1 MRFKLKLLSFF
12 FLFGFTLS
20 YGQYQQLLHKPY
32 REKVEDIHQLYKNT
46 INKGREDSLYI
57 CNYTQQIKDYALIN
71 DDQELSL
78 EADLLYAYS
87 RWFLYGQE
95 KPDFLDDLLLMVE
108 KGEKEKVT
116 HIKIRAAN
124 VLANHY
130 WQVKNYEKSFEWL
143 LYSSKI
149 LETTTSENFP
159 NMAEHL
165 NFIGRCYYYFKDYE
179 NAMVYY
185 KKSSEIIKTNFN
197 AKAVLEAQNTLGLCY
212 QKLGQLSLAKK
223 HFTKVIND
231 TSKYKDLIWQ
241 GIASGNL
248 GYNYYLEESY
258 NKAIPLFE
266 KDIQN
271 ALQIGEL
278 GLAAG
283 SAIPLA
289 DIYLK
294 NGKLESAKQK
304 IAEARSYIRQSQQK
318 DRLRK
323 LYPLMSKWH
332 AANFEIDS
340 SSIYLDS
347 TIMAINAYHQK
358 YNTIKLLRANQRV
371 DAIDRELEIEK
382 LHTENR
388 LKISQRNY
396 IILSISLLLLGSL
409 LAYWF
414 RNQSLLRKQEIKLL
428 KIEKTERELKL
439 SKNQLQNLKLKIQ
452 NGQKTI
458 ESLQKEIKTNDNQNI
473 IGELKSKI
481 IITNEDWDKYQ
492 ILFTEAYPNFITSLK
507 NTFENLT
514 PSELRCL
521 CLEKLKL
528 SNKEMA
534 LVLGVSSNSVMVTK
548 HRIRKKLNLK
558 SQQELQKL
566 VKEMK

>member
-1 MRFKLKLLSFF
+1 MRFKLKLLPFF

-46 INKGREDSLYI
+46 INKGRKDSLYI

-95 KPDFLDDLLLMVE
+95 KPDFLEDLLLMVE
-108 KGEKEKVT
+108 KGEKAKVS

-124 VLANHY
+124 VLATHY

-143 LYSSKI
+143 LYSSKT

-165 NFIGRCYYYFKDYE
+165 NFIGRCYYYFQDYE
-179 NAMVYY
+179 NAIVYY

-197 AKAVLEAQNTLGLCY
+197 AKAVLEAQTTLGLCY
-212 QKLGQLSLAKK
+212 QKLSQLSLAKK

-231 TSKYKDLIWQ
+231 TSTYKDPIWQ
-241 GIASGNL
+241 SIASGNL

-258 NKAIPLFE
+258 SKAIPLFE

-294 NGKLESAKQK
+294 NGRLDSAKQK
-304 IAEARSYIRQSQQK
+304 IDEARSYIRKSQQK

-323 LYPLMSKWH
+323 LYPLMSKWY

-347 TIMAINAYHQK
+347 TIMAISDYHQK
-358 YNTIKLLRANQRV
+358 YNTTKLLRANQRV

-414 RNQSLLRKQEIKLL
+414 RNQSLLRKQEIKIL

-452 NGQKTI
+452 NRQKTI

-473 IGELKSKI
+473 ISELKSKI

-492 ILFTEAYPNFITSLK
+492 ILFKEAYPNFITSLK
-507 NTFENLT
+507 NTYENLT

-558 SQQELQKL
+558 SQHELQKL